1 MSDPT
6 SAVLTAAAKFVG
18 EKALAYLA
26 MKVYEGSPC
35 ANTEHLTA
43 VAKLFCMAVRGAA
56 GVDDKLYKQH
66 LTEQIDLSPID
77 LATWNG
83 R

>member
-35 ANTEHLTA
+35 ANTEHLTPA
-43 VAKLFCMAVRGAA
+43 W
-56 GVDDKLYKQH
+56 
-66 LTEQIDLSPID
+66 TTSS
-77 LATWNG
+77 TNNT
-83 R
+83 